1 MPLDASGH
9 QILSASIFG
18 PEPLSGIHLEV
29 RSGST
34 MLYGKNGT
42 GKTRLLDQL
51 TNALEGAGQPKMG
64 SWPRSLIHTSVEV
77 RPPSGDDD
85 FVSALYEMLDVPKE
99 LKTDDVHRE
108 NFQTALLERVNL
120 WEAQDLDDALAL
132 IEYPE
137 LRTSQGFHLSLMPS
151 GTSGAGRWTV
161 YLSAIL
167 GAEDI
172 QKLAMYGA
180 ALSEAR
186 RAMLEGTSLDEES
199 SFQRLP
205 FKLAQA
211 DEWYTEPFEIVRG
224 DGRPIYSSTGASPLE
239 TWPPHVPVPLA
250 AIGSIS
256 RGPAQVFVNSL
267 PLDVIQEKTL
277 SLVSRSQWKA
287 PIVEATAGSEMVLAE
302 SVQLAVAL
310 AETETNR
317 ILDVLADFPFR
328 LKFDTRSPSDWFAGK
343 PPRWVAVSRH
353 GGATKMLLDDLSFSQ
368 QKWVRF
374 ALSLFLSKSDRNKP
388 RLVVVDEPE
397 QGLHRQL
404 ESRISMGLHR
414 LVAEFDDVA
423 VVGATHS
430 PAFLDPRLGSHLL
443 HLSLTGLGRTAVS
456 DLEVGHLSLDEESKR
471 LGIAPSDILAMTRV
485 ALVVEGT
492 HDQIVLEQCLSEDL
506 HASGARVF
514 VMRGT
519 DHAVALPDMQ
529 FLFDALEAPIVVVF
543 DNVIQERVMP
553 IWQRAVS
560 AFEAKD
566 SRLAE
571 RTISEL
577 ESNSSTKEERA
588 LAELG
593 RRAIRVG
600 RLSRITPFGLGQAD
614 ILDYLAPSHF
624 GLEDGDWQT
633 YKAAFRARK
642 RPSEPFKD
650 FLRREYRAKINID
663 AVRHAAKAMVALPDD
678 LAHLGD
684 LVRQLGYLGEIDDL
698 EEAAVN

>member
-1 MPLDASGH
+1 MPLDAKGY
-9 QILSASIFG
+9 QILGASIFG
-18 PEPLSGIHLEV
+18 PEPLSCIHLDV

-51 TNALEGAGQPKMG
+51 TQAFQGAGQPKMG
-64 SWPRSLIHTSVEV
+64 SRTRTLIHTSVEV
-77 RPPSGDDD
+77 PPSSGDND
-85 FVSALYEMLDVPKE
+85 FVSALYEMLEIPRELQLEDVY
-99 LKTDDVHRE
+99 RE
-108 NFQTALLERVNL
+108 EFQSAVLGRVNA
-120 WEAQDLDDALAL
+120 WEQLDLDDPLAL
-132 IEYPE
+132 LEYPE
-137 LRTSQGFHLSLMPS
+137 LKTSQGFHFSLMPS
-151 GTSGAGRWTV
+151 GTPEASRWTV

-167 GAEDI
+167 GQEDI
-172 QKLAMYGA
+172 QQLANYGA
-180 ALSEAR
+180 ALSQIR
-186 RAMLEGTSLDEES
+186 RTMVEGTSPDQLS
-199 SFQRLP
+199 LAP
-205 FKLAQA
+205 FALARA
-211 DEWYTEPFEIVRG
+211 DEWYSEPFDAIRHDSALRYVSAG
-224 DGRPIYSSTGASPLE
+224 SSPLDG
-239 TWPPHVPVPLA
+239 WPLHIPVPLA
-250 AIGSIS
+250 AIGYVS
-256 RGPAQVFVNSL
+256 RGPAQLFVNSL
-267 PLDVIQEKTL
+267 SLDVIQQNTL
-277 SLVSRSQWKA
+277 SLVSKTQSKA
-287 PIVEATAGSEMVLAE
+287 LILEASAGSEMVLAE
-302 SVQLAVAL
+302 NVQKAVAL

-343 PPRWVAVSRH
+343 PPQWVAVPRDDE
-353 GGATKMLLDDLSFSQ
+353 AIKMQLGDLSFSQ

-374 ALSLFLSKSDRNKP
+374 ALSLFLSKSDRSKP

-443 HLSLTGLGRTAVS
+443 HLTLTGLGRTAVS

-519 DHAVALPDMQ
+519 DHAAALPDMQ
-529 FLFDALEAPIVVVF
+529 FLFDALDAPIVVVL
-543 DNVIQERVMP
+543 DNVVQARVMP

-560 AFEAKD
+560 AFQAKD

-577 ESNSSTKEERA
+577 ESNSATKEERA

-593 RRAIRVG
+593 RRAIRIG

-614 ILDYLAPSHF
+614 ILDYLAPIQF
-624 GLEDGDWQT
+624 GLEDGDWQM
-633 YKAAFRARK
+633 YKAAFRTRK
-642 RPSEPFKD
+642 RLGESFKD
-650 FLRREYRAKINID
+650 FLRREYRAKINVD

-678 LAHLGD
+678 LAQLGD
-684 LVRQLGYLGEIDDL
+684 LIRQLGYLGEIDDL
-698 EEAAVN
+698 EAALN